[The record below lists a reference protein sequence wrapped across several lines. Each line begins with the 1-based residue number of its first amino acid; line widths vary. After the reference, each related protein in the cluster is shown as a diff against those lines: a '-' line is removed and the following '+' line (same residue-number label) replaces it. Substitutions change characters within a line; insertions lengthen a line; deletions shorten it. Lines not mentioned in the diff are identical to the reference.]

1 MSHRRA
7 KRIRAIL
14 RSRIGDRLE
23 FSMRTP
29 FIRQVYQSIKA
40 DDRIKRPSLP
50 TLKELHR
57 VRANLSDS
65 GK

>member
-14 RSRIGDRLE
+14 RSRIGNAK

-29 FIRQVYQSIKA
+29 FIRTVYLSIKA
-40 DDRIKRPSLP
+40 DDRNNRPKLP

-57 VRANLSDS
+57 VRSNLPPA
-65 GK
+65 GR